1 MSPTLHDHSGSPHA
15 HIPKAGTLVKVW
27 LTLVIFTIVTAL
39 VATVNLGE
47 WNVVVALIIAVTKA
61 SLVAWIFMGVRYT
74 TSLTKLFVVAGL
86 VWLGI
91 MILITSSDYTSRT
104 WTYQAQPWSQNKAGG
119 ASR

>member
-1 MSPTLHDHSGSPHA
+1 MSSNDHVTPVHA
-15 HIPKAGTLVKVW
+15 HVPTVGALVGVWGTLVA
-27 LTLVIFTIVTAL
+27 FTIITAL

-47 WNVVVALIIAVTKA
+47 WNIVVALIIAVTKA

-86 VWLGI
+86 VWLFI

-104 WTYQAQPWSQNKAGG
+104 WTYQAQPWSHTKAGG
-119 ASR
+119 RSR